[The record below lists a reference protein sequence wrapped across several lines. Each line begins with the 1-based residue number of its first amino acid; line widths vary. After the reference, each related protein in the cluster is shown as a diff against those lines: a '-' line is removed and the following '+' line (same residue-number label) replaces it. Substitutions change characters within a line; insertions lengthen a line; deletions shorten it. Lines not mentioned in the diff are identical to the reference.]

1 MIKTERFDLNTIDK
15 LAKSLLKSFKTKTVL
30 FYGEMGVGKTTLISS
45 LLKELGS
52 EEKATSPTFSIV
64 NEYKLKNDIV
74 YHFDFYRIKDAVEVL
89 DIGIEEYLY
98 SENWIFIEWPE
109 KICDFL
115 PKYFDILDLKLNK
128 DGTRTLK
135 LSVSDEKSINI
146 NNN

>member
-109 KICDFL
+109 KISAFL